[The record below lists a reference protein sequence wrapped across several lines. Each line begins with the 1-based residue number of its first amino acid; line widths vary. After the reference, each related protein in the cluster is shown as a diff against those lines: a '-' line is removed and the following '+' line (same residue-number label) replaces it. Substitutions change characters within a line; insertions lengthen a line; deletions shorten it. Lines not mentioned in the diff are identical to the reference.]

1 MDPPQAPLNENLHPS
16 NGAFSCMNVLL
27 IFLTSRK
34 GEVGEIFQFI
44 KKKKN
49 LKKFNSSVGF
59 MSNGRS
65 DCEKCGHLTE
75 GWKHWEWWKEVATL

>member
-1 MDPPQAPLNENLHPS
+1 MHECFIN
-16 NGAFSCMNVLL
+16 
-27 IFLTSRK
+27 FLDFKKRR
-34 GEVGEIFQFI
+34 GWGDFPVHL

-59 MSNGRS
+59 MSNGWS
-65 DCEKCGHLTE
+65 DCEKCGCLTE